1 MFSRAPD
8 DGPSGPEQECD
19 VRRFNRLAAVAI
31 AGVTAFGASAVPTFA
46 SSHREAP
53 LIAGEPQLDNT
64 DLYAFVSPDKP
75 DSVTIVANWVPIQEP
90 TGGPNFYPFSNIAK
104 HNVHIDNNHDAKA
117 DLTYQWRF
125 KSSYRDP
132 SSFLYNTGPVK
143 SLSDATLN
151 FQQTYTLTRID
162 MTKNPPETQTLL
174 TDAKVAPSHVGDASM
189 PNYQALRNEA
199 IASFGGAGKSFAGQ
213 ADDPFFLD
221 LRIFDLLYG
230 TNLKEAG
237 NDTLDNYNVNT
248 IALQVPKD
256 DLALG
261 ANAGANPIVGIYTD
275 TEAPAV
281 TTRNADGTRA
291 VSENFVHVSR
301 LGNPLVNEVVID
313 VARKDKFNAS
323 APAND
328 GEYLERVTKPLVPK
342 LVEAIYGIKAP
353 AEPRNDLVSVFLT
366 GVDGLNK
373 PADGTPSELL
383 RLNMSIAP
391 SADPK
396 RLAVLEKDT
405 AGFPNG
411 RRLTDDVVD
420 IGLQVLMGELVGAPN
435 DLGDGV
441 NANDVRFGS
450 AFPYVAL
457 PHSGSSTEPRA
468 TAAGAGPAVSTA
480 EDHLRCRSRRG
491 CPDGSRRNRWRL
503 PGPAAGVDA
512 RRPRSGWLGTPVP
525 APPRLH
531 PLTTETPP

>member
-1 MFSRAPD
+1 MKRS
-8 DGPSGPEQECD
+8 
-19 VRRFNRLAAVAI
+19 NRLAIATVACAVVFGTS
-31 AGVTAFGASAVPTFA
+31 AGPSLA

-75 DSVTIVANWVPIQEP
+75 DTVTVIANWVPIQEP
-90 TGGPNFYPFSNIAK
+90 TGGPNFYPFSNNAK
-104 HNVHIDNNHDAKA
+104 YNVHIDNNHDAKV

-132 SSFLYNTGPVK
+132 SSFLYNTGPVN
-143 SLSDATLN
+143 SLDDPTLN

-174 TDAKVAPSHVGDASM
+174 TDAKVAPSHVGNASM

-199 IASFGGAGKSFAGQ
+199 IATYGNGAKSFAGQ

-230 TNLKEAG
+230 ANLKESG
-237 NDTLDNYNVNT
+237 NDTLDNYNVNA
-248 IALQVPKD
+248 IALQVPKN

-261 ANAGANPIVGIYTD
+261 ADAGANPIVGIYSD

-281 TTRNADGTRA
+281 TTRNPDGTRA
-291 VSENFVHVSR
+291 LSDNFVHVSR

-313 VARKDKFNAS
+313 LARKDKFNAS
-323 APAND
+323 AIAND

-342 LVEAIYGIKAP
+342 LIESIYKIKAP

-366 GVDGLNK
+366 GVEGLNK
-373 PADGTPSELL
+373 PANGTPSEVL

-391 SADPK
+391 TAGPK

-411 RRLTDDVVD
+411 RRLADDVVD
-420 IGLQVLMGELVGAPN
+420 ISLQVLMGELVGTPN

-441 NANDVRFGS
+441 DANDVAFAS

-468 TAAGAGPAVSTA
+468 TAAAAAGPTAGTAATPGAAAPVGGVQTGAGGTSGAGFPLLPSTLLA
-480 EDHLRCRSRRG
+480 GGIALASWALISRR
-491 CPDGSRRNRWRL
+491 R
-503 PGPAAGVDA
+503 AATV
-512 RRPRSGWLGTPVP
+512 L
-525 APPRLH
+525 
-531 PLTTETPP
+531 

>member
-1 MFSRAPD
+1 MRKP
-8 DGPSGPEQECD
+8 
-19 VRRFNRLAAVAI
+19 NRLFRVAVVSA
-31 AGVTAFGASAVPTFA
+31 VLVGASAAPGLA

-53 LIAGEPQLDNT
+53 LIAGQPQLDNT

-75 DSVTIVANWVPIQEP
+75 DTVTIIANWVPIQEP
-90 TGGPNFYPFSNIAK
+90 TGGPNFYPFSNNAK
-104 HNVHIDNNHDAKA
+104 YNIHIDNNHDAKA
-117 DLTYQWRF
+117 DVTYQWRF

-132 SSFLYNTGPVK
+132 SSFLYNTGPVN
-143 SLSDATLN
+143 SLNDATLN

-174 TDAKVAPSHVGDASM
+174 TDAKVAPSHVGGASM

-221 LRIFDLLYG
+221 LRVFDLLYG

-237 NDTLDNYNVNT
+237 NDTLDNYNVNAV
-248 IALQVPKD
+248 ALQVPKN

-261 ANAGANPIVGIYTD
+261 ADAGANPIVGIYSD

-281 TTRNADGTRA
+281 TTRNPDGTET
-291 VSENFVHVSR
+291 VSDNFVHVSR

-313 VARKDKFNAS
+313 VARKDRFNAS
-323 APAND
+323 VPAND

-342 LVEAIYGIKAP
+342 LIEAIYKIKAP

-366 GVDGLNK
+366 GVEGLNK
-373 PADGTPSELL
+373 PANGTPSELL
-383 RLNMSIAP
+383 RLNTSIAP
-391 SADPK
+391 SASPK
-396 RLAVLEKDT
+396 RLGVLDNDT

-420 IGLQVLMGELVGAPN
+420 IGLQALMGELVGTPN

-441 NANDVRFGS
+441 DANDVAFS
-450 AFPYVAL
+450 AAFPYLAL

-468 TAAGAGPAVSTA
+468 TVAAAAAAGTTVGGAIAAAPAGGVQTGAGGTAGAGFPMLPSGLVLGGIGLAGWA
-480 EDHLRCRSRRG
+480 LMPRRRS
-491 CPDGSRRNRWRL
+491 
-503 PGPAAGVDA
+503 
-512 RRPRSGWLGTPVP
+512 
-525 APPRLH
+525 
-531 PLTTETPP
+531 LTSS

>member
-1 MFSRAPD
+1 M
-8 DGPSGPEQECD
+8 
-19 VRRFNRLAAVAI
+19 RRSNRLAIATVACAV
-31 AGVTAFGASAVPTFA
+31 AFGASAAPSLA

-75 DSVTIVANWVPIQEP
+75 DTVTIIANWVPIQEP
-90 TGGPNFYPFSNIAK
+90 TGGPNFYPFSNNAK
-104 HNVHIDNNHDAKA
+104 HNVHIDNNHDAKV

-132 SSFLYNTGPVK
+132 SSFLYNTGPVN
-143 SLSDATLN
+143 SLNDPTLN

-174 TDAKVAPSHVGDASM
+174 TDAKVAPSHVGNASM

-199 IASFGGAGKSFAGQ
+199 IVTYGNGAKSFAGQ
-213 ADDPFFLD
+213 SDDPFFLD
-221 LRIFDLLYG
+221 LRVFDLLYG
-230 TNLKEAG
+230 ANLKEAG
-237 NDTLDNYNVNT
+237 NDTLDNYNVNA
-248 IALQVPKD
+248 IALQVPKN

-261 ANAGANPIVGIYTD
+261 ADAGANPIVGIYTD

-281 TTRNADGTRA
+281 TTRNPDGTRA
-291 VSENFVHVSR
+291 VSDNFVHVSR

-313 VARKDKFNAS
+313 LARKDKFNAS
-323 APAND
+323 AIAND
-328 GEYLERVTKPLVPK
+328 GEYLERVTKPLLPK
-342 LVEAIYGIKAP
+342 LIESIYKIKAP

-366 GVDGLNK
+366 GVEGLNK
-373 PADGTPSELL
+373 PANGTPSEVL

-391 SADPK
+391 TASPK

-411 RRLTDDVVD
+411 RRLADDVID
-420 IGLQVLMGELVGAPN
+420 ISLQVLMGELVGTPN

-441 NANDVRFGS
+441 DANDVAFTS

-468 TAAGAGPAVSTA
+468 TAAAVAVGPSAGTAATPGAAPVGGVQTGAGGTNGAGFPVLPSTLLA
-480 EDHLRCRSRRG
+480 GGIALASWALISRR
-491 CPDGSRRNRWRL
+491 R
-503 PGPAAGVDA
+503 PATV
-512 RRPRSGWLGTPVP
+512 L
-525 APPRLH
+525 
-531 PLTTETPP
+531 

>member
-1 MFSRAPD
+1 VSSSRDTRYRAPP
-8 DGPSGPEQECD
+8 GLEQERD
-19 VRRFNRLAAVAI
+19 VRRFNRLATAAVAS
-31 AGVTAFGASAVPTFA
+31 AAMLGAATAPSFA

-75 DSVTIVANWVPIQEP
+75 DSVTIIANWVPIQEP
-90 TGGPNFYPFSNIAK
+90 TGGPNFYPFSNNAK
-104 HNVHIDNNHDAKA
+104 YNVHIDNNHDAKV

-132 SSFLYNTGPVK
+132 SSFLYNTGPVS
-143 SLSDATLN
+143 SLNDATLN
-151 FQQTYTLTRID
+151 FQQTYTLTRTD

-174 TDAKVAPSHVGDASM
+174 TDAKVAPSHVGKASM

-199 IASFGGAGKSFAGQ
+199 IATYGDGAKSFAGQ

-221 LRIFDLLYG
+221 LRVFDLLYG
-230 TNLKEAG
+230 TDLKEAG
-237 NDTLDNYNVNT
+237 NDTLDNYNVNA
-248 IALQVPKD
+248 IALQVPKN

-261 ANAGANPIVGIYTD
+261 ANAGTNPIVGIYTD

-281 TTRNADGTRA
+281 TTRNPDGTQA

-313 VARKDKFNAS
+313 LARKDRFNAS
-323 APAND
+323 VPAND

-342 LVEAIYGIKAP
+342 LIEAIYKIKAP

-366 GVDGLNK
+366 GVEGLNK
-373 PADGTPSELL
+373 PTNGTPSELL

-391 SADPK
+391 TENPK
-396 RLAVLEKDT
+396 RLGVLEKDT

-420 IGLQVLMGELVGAPN
+420 IGLQVLMGELVGTPN

-441 NANDVRFGS
+441 DANDVKFAS

-468 TAAGAGPAVSTA
+468 TASGGGTGVSTA
-480 EDHLRCRSRRG
+480 AAPGAAPVGGVQTGGGGTAGGVPVLPSALLLGGIAVAGWALVPRR
-491 CPDGSRRNRWRL
+491 RL
-503 PGPAAGVDA
+503 AAA
-512 RRPRSGWLGTPVP
+512 AATQAL
-525 APPRLH
+525 
-531 PLTTETPP
+531 

>member
-1 MFSRAPD
+1 MRKYK
-8 DGPSGPEQECD
+8 
-19 VRRFNRLAAVAI
+19 RLAITAVAC
-31 AGVTAFGASAVPTFA
+31 ATAFGVSAVPSFA

-64 DLYAFVSPDKP
+64 DLYAFVSPDKA
-75 DSVTIVANWVPIQEP
+75 DTVTIIANWIPIQEP
-90 TGGPNFYPFSNIAK
+90 TGGPNFYPFSNNAK
-104 HNVHIDNNHDAKA
+104 YNVHIDNNHDAKA

-132 SSFLYNTGPVK
+132 SSFLYNTGPVN
-143 SLSDATLN
+143 SLNDATLN

-162 MTKNPPETQTLL
+162 MTKNPPESQTLL
-174 TDAKVAPSHVGDASM
+174 TDAKVAPSHVGAASM

-199 IASFGGAGKSFAGQ
+199 IASYGNGAKSFAGQ

-221 LRIFDLLYG
+221 LRVFDLLYG

-237 NDTLDNYNVNT
+237 NDTLDNYNVNA
-248 IALQVPKD
+248 IALQVPKN

-261 ANAGANPIVGIYTD
+261 ANAGTNPIVGIYTD

-281 TTRNADGTRA
+281 TTRNPDGTQA
-291 VSENFVHVSR
+291 LSDNFVHVSR

-323 APAND
+323 VPAND

-342 LVEAIYGIKAP
+342 LIEAIYKIKAP

-366 GVDGLNK
+366 GVEGLNK
-373 PADGTPSELL
+373 PANGTPSELL

-391 SADPK
+391 TASPK

-420 IGLQVLMGELVGAPN
+420 IGLQVLMGELVGTPN

-441 NANDVRFGS
+441 DVNDVAFAA

-457 PHSGSSTEPRA
+457 PHSGSSTEPRG
-468 TAAGAGPAVSTA
+468 TAAAGGNAPAANTGTTSEAAPAGGIQTGAGGTSGPRFPLLPSALAFGGTALASWAV
-480 EDHLRCRSRRG
+480 LSRR
-491 CPDGSRRNRWRL
+491 
-503 PGPAAGVDA
+503 
-512 RRPRSGWLGTPVP
+512 RSL
-525 APPRLH
+525 R
-531 PLTTETPP
+531 PLTITAD

>member
-1 MFSRAPD
+1 M
-8 DGPSGPEQECD
+8 GPLGLELERD
-19 VRRFNRLAAVAI
+19 VRTFKRLAITAVAC
-31 AGVTAFGASAVPTFA
+31 ATAFGVSVVPSFA

-75 DSVTIVANWVPIQEP
+75 DTVTIIANWIPIQEP
-90 TGGPNFYPFSNIAK
+90 TGGPNFYPFSNNAK
-104 HNVHIDNNHDAKA
+104 HNVHIDNNHDAKV

-132 SSFLYNTGPVK
+132 SSFLYNTGPVN
-143 SLSDATLN
+143 SLNDATLN

-162 MTKNPPETQTLL
+162 MTKNPPESQTLL
-174 TDAKVAPSHVGDASM
+174 TDAKVAPSHVGAASM

-199 IASFGGAGKSFAGQ
+199 IATYGNGAKSFAGQ

-221 LRIFDLLYG
+221 LRVFDLLYG

-237 NDTLDNYNVNT
+237 NDTLDNYNVNA
-248 IALQVPKD
+248 IALQVPKN

-261 ANAGANPIVGIYTD
+261 ADAGANPIVGIYTD

-281 TTRNADGTRA
+281 TTRNPDGTRA
-291 VSENFVHVSR
+291 LSENFVHVSR

-342 LVEAIYGIKAP
+342 LIESIYKIKAP

-366 GVDGLNK
+366 GVEGLNK
-373 PADGTPSELL
+373 PANGTPSELL

-391 SADPK
+391 SANPK
-396 RLAVLEKDT
+396 RLAVLEKDI

-420 IGLQVLMGELVGAPN
+420 IGLQVLMGELVGTPN

-441 NANDVRFGS
+441 DVNDVAFAP

-457 PHSGSSTEPRA
+457 PHSGSSTEPRG
-468 TAAGAGPAVSTA
+468 TAAAGGNAPVSNAGTTSAAAPVGGIQTGAGGTSGAQIPLLPSALAFSGA
-480 EDHLRCRSRRG
+480 ALASWGALSRR
-491 CPDGSRRNRWRL
+491 
-503 PGPAAGVDA
+503 
-512 RRPRSGWLGTPVP
+512 RSL
-525 APPRLH
+525 R
-531 PLTTETPP
+531 PLTITAD

>member
-1 MFSRAPD
+1 MRKP
-8 DGPSGPEQECD
+8 
-19 VRRFNRLAAVAI
+19 NRLIRVAV
-31 AGVTAFGASAVPTFA
+31 ASAVLTGLSAAPGFA

-64 DLYAFVSPDKP
+64 DLYAFVSPDKA
-75 DSVTIVANWVPIQEP
+75 DTVTIIANWVPIQEP
-90 TGGPNFYPFSNIAK
+90 SGGPNFYSFSNNAK
-104 HNVHIDNNHDAKA
+104 YNVHIDNNHDAKA

-132 SSFLYNTGPVK
+132 SSFLYNTGPVN
-143 SLSDATLN
+143 SVNDSTLN

-162 MTKNPPETQTLL
+162 MTKTPPETQTLL
-174 TDAKVAPSHVGDASM
+174 ADAKVAPSHVGNASM

-199 IASFGGAGKSFAGQ
+199 IASFGSAGQSFAGQ

-221 LRIFDLLYG
+221 LRVFDLLYG
-230 TNLKEAG
+230 ANLMEAG
-237 NDTLDNYNVNT
+237 NDTLDNYNVNA
-248 IALQVPKD
+248 IAIQVPKA

-261 ANAGANPIVGIYTD
+261 ADAGANPIVGIYSD

-281 TTRNADGTRA
+281 TTRNSDGTQA
-291 VSENFVHVSR
+291 VSDNFVHVSR

-323 APAND
+323 VPAND

-342 LVEAIYGIKAP
+342 LIESIYKIKAP

-366 GVDGLNK
+366 GVEGLNK
-373 PADGTPSELL
+373 PANGTASELL

-391 SADPK
+391 SAAPK
-396 RLAVLEKDT
+396 RLGVLDKDT

-420 IGLQVLMGELVGAPN
+420 IGLQVLMGELVGTPN

-441 NANDVRFGS
+441 NANDVGFAA

-457 PHSGSSTEPRA
+457 PHSGSSTEPRGTVA
-468 TAAGAGPAVSTA
+468 AAAPGSNTAVGGTTAAAPSGGVQTGAGGTA
-480 EDHLRCRSRRG
+480 
-491 CPDGSRRNRWRL
+491 DGRIPVLLSALMLGGIGLAGWMLLPRL
-503 PGPAAGVDA
+503 
-512 RRPRSGWLGTPVP
+512 RSGRVL
-525 APPRLH
+525 
-531 PLTTETPP
+531 

>member
-1 MFSRAPD
+1 MNKPT
-8 DGPSGPEQECD
+8 
-19 VRRFNRLAAVAI
+19 RLLRVAVASTLL
-31 AGVTAFGASAVPTFA
+31 VCLSAAPGLA

-75 DSVTIVANWVPIQEP
+75 DTVTVIANWVPIQEP
-90 TGGPNFYPFSNIAK
+90 TGGPNFYPFSNNAK
-104 HNVHIDNNHDAKA
+104 YNVHIDNNHDAKT
-117 DLTYQWRF
+117 DITYQWRF

-132 SSFLYNTGPVK
+132 SSFLYNTGPVN
-143 SLSDATLN
+143 SLSDPTLN

-162 MTKNPPETQTLL
+162 MTKTPPETQTLL
-174 TDAKVAPSHVGDASM
+174 ADAKVAPSHVGAASM

-199 IASFGGAGKSFAGQ
+199 IASFGTAGKSFAGQ

-221 LRIFDLLYG
+221 LRVFDLLYG

-237 NDTLDNYNVNT
+237 NDTLDNYNVNA
-248 IALQVPKD
+248 IALQVPRN

-261 ANAGANPIVGIYTD
+261 ADAGANPIVGIYSD

-281 TTRNADGTRA
+281 TTRNVDGSQTA
-291 VSENFVHVSR
+291 SEDFVHVSR

-323 APAND
+323 VPAND

-342 LVEAIYGIKAP
+342 LIEAIYKIKAP

-366 GVDGLNK
+366 GVEGLNK
-373 PADGTPSELL
+373 PANGTPSELL

-391 SADPK
+391 SASPK
-396 RLAVLEKDT
+396 RLGVLEKDT

-420 IGLQVLMGELVGAPN
+420 IGLQVLMGELVGTPN

-441 NANDVRFGS
+441 DANDVAFAA

-457 PHSGSSTEPRA
+457 PHAGSSTEPRA
-468 TAAGAGPAVSTA
+468 TRSSTAVAGTTAAAPSGGVQTGAGGTA
-480 EDHLRCRSRRG
+480 A
-491 CPDGSRRNRWRL
+491 PPFPVL
-503 PGPAAGVDA
+503 PSVMLLGGIGLAGWALVY
-512 RRPRSGWLGTPVP
+512 RRPATVP
-525 APPRLH
+525 ANQHR
-531 PLTTETPP
+531 